1 MFVTDALSPLV
12 QETVANFSISYQPY
26 FTKLLTNADTAQA
39 FTAECNAAIDPLHP
53 TILPDM
59 VNTIIF
65 EYLEATTRARNMAD
79 VPDQTKALEINDI
92 WDQTKY
98 AVASL
103 NKISW
108 MLRAIKEARPLD
120 EIVAE
125 LKLNRRDFT
134 FDETQYRQILEDSVK
149 HQDMPASTT
158 LLQLEYLMRGLFNQW
173 REGIDVAES
182 ELRLEGFL
190 KHISTKDGA
199 DVYGAG
205 THIYTEPTQVE
216 NVLTQALTKDQNDVI
231 RSTLVVGVGNGTGP
245 DIQSLN
251 KIGITQFDAIDINT
265 QPTLP
270 VEVSFTETDLQGFT
284 PNKHYERVLC
294 TGSGLLNQESLT
306 TQLSYWRKIAEL
318 LEQSGEYFYE
328 VGALDPDQANNYLF
342 AAAQSFNKVRPS
354 AMFGARNRRPEYRQ
368 PGETNETFGA
378 HIFPD
383 FVTKLL
389 AKLAGLEC
397 RDTQFYQTKPDAYRA
412 LYTFQKT
419 GEPKPLLNLILSV
432 CSHVPA
438 TDQSQA

>member
-1 MFVTDALSPLV
+1 
-12 QETVANFSISYQPY
+12 
-26 FTKLLTNADTAQA
+26 
-39 FTAECNAAIDPLHP
+39 
-53 TILPDM
+53 M

-65 EYLEATTRARNMAD
+65 EYLEATTRTRNMAD

-92 WDQTKY
+92 WDQVKY

-108 MLRAIKEARPLD
+108 MLRAIKEDRPID
-120 EIVAE
+120 EIIAE
-125 LKLNRRDFT
+125 LQPDRQDFT
-134 FDETQYRQILEDSVK
+134 FNETQYRQIVEDSVK

-173 REGIDVAES
+173 GEGLSSDEAES
-182 ELRLEGFL
+182 RLEGFL
-190 KHISTKDGA
+190 KHISPKDGT

-216 NVLTQALTKDQNDVI
+216 NVLTQALMKNQGSGVK
-231 RSTLVVGVGNGTGP
+231 STLVIGVGDGTGP
-245 DIQSLN
+245 DVHSLN
-251 KIGITQFDAIDINT
+251 SAGTAQFDAIDIYT

-270 VEVSFTETDLQGFT
+270 GGVVFTKTDVQNFS
-284 PNKHYERVLC
+284 PDKPYERVLC

-318 LEQSGEYFYE
+318 LEQNGEYFYE

-342 AAAQSFNKVRPS
+342 VAAQSFNQAHPS